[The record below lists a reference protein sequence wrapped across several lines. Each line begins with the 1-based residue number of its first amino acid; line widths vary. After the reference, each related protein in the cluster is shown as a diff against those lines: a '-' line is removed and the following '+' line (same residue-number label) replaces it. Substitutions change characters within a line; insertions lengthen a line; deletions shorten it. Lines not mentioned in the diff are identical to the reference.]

1 VLGSCSQLMAHE
13 NREAA
18 FTAQTLASV
27 LMTHAA
33 AVLPRPAASA
43 TSSSSNEVMIALWT
57 QIEQS
62 GVLQQ
67 LPGMLTS
74 NLSAL
79 QSNCLADDK
88 SPGVTLAPVRLSG
101 QIFVQLQ
108 LLRGLQHLHSSLP
121 TAHAASCAGQ
131 QFVVP
136 AIHVCMS
143 SVQHISTAY
152 TQAG

>member
-1 VLGSCSQLMAHE
+1 M
-13 NREAA
+13 
-18 FTAQTLASV
+18 
-27 LMTHAA
+27 
-33 AVLPRPAASA
+33 
-43 TSSSSNEVMIALWT
+43 
-57 QIEQS
+57 IEQS
-62 GVLQQ
+62 GVLHQ

-79 QSNCLADDK
+79 QSSGMTDDK
-88 SPGVTLAPVRLSG
+88 SPDITLAPVRLSG

-121 TAHAASCAGQ
+121 AAHAASCAGQ

-136 AIHVCMS
+136 GMQVCMS

-152 TQAG
+152 TQAGRQEWMEHWLGMVATAANRVLQSFMLQQKSGSSNRANSSSSQQGATLAALQ